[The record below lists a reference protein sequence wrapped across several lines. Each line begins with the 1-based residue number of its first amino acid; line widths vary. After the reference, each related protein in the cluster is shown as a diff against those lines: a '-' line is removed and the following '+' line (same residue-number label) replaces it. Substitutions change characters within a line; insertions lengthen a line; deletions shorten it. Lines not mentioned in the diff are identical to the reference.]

1 MLRFGYGS
9 LISIERDSSAIAEQT
24 LKPMKLEDTGII
36 FIEVKTSEPYYII
49 ELLDKSF
56 NILRTEKNSKAI
68 TFDNLQP
75 GDYQIRMTIDKNND
89 GKWSSGNFYR
99 MIEPEK
105 MIYYKNEKEIPIIN
119 LKANWELGPL
129 LITY

>member
-1 MLRFGYGS
+1 
-9 LISIERDSSAIAEQT
+9 ISIERDSSAIAEQT